1 MGDLSREIRALARDV
16 AVLRAE
22 LEQYRTEL
30 TEVLDRFLEER
41 SCGQAGP
48 VLTSLPEVDGQP
60 GPVRRYRCSTTAT
73 RLRR

>member
-1 MGDLSREIRALARDV
+1 MGELSREIRALARDV

-30 TEVLDRFLEER
+30 REVLDRFLEER

-48 VLTSLPEVDGQP
+48 VLTPPPEVNGQP
-60 GPVRRYRCSTTAT
+60 GPMCPYRCATNAT